1 MPRSSAPPSA
11 APGSIRPSRRTE
23 NVRVQGRSARVVDAI
38 LLAVAEQLGL
48 SGYADLRIEDVAT
61 RSGVNKT
68 TIYRRWPLKS
78 DLVIAAVERLAPDPD
93 IADTG
98 TLRGDLLSFLER
110 VRSAVDTPMGR
121 GFVRM
126 LQAEKAHPE
135 VGDMLRRF
143 RARHLEA
150 RRVVFDRARERGEI
164 PRASDSALLAELAFS
179 PLITRLVHLGLEAD
193 DEFLR
198 ALTDTIVAGAR
209 AGTAVRP
216 GASRDLQSV

>member
-1 MPRSSAPPSA
+1 MPRSSAPPSS

-38 LLAVAEQLGL
+38 LLAVAEELGL
-48 SGYADLRIEDVAT
+48 VGYADLRIEDVAT

-78 DLVIAAVERLAPDPD
+78 ELVISAVERLAPDPV
-93 IADTG
+93 IEETG
-98 TLRGDLLSFLER
+98 TLRGDLFLFLER
-110 VRSAVDTPMGR
+110 VRAAVGTPVGR
-121 GFVRM
+121 GLVRM
-126 LQAEKAHPE
+126 IQAEKAHPE
-135 VGDMLRRF
+135 VSGMLRRF

-164 PRASDSALLAELAFS
+164 PDASDSELLAELAFS

-193 DEFLR
+193 DAFLR

-209 AGTAVRP
+209 AGAAVRT
-216 GASRDLQSV
+216 S

>member
-48 SGYADLRIEDVAT
+48 TGYADLRIEDVAV

-68 TIYRRWPLKS
+68 TIYRRWPQKS
-78 DLVIAAVERLAPDPD
+78 DLVIAAVERLAPDPVV
-93 IADTG
+93 ADTG
-98 TLRGDLLSFLER
+98 SLRGDLLAFLER
-110 VRSAVDTPMGR
+110 MRAGVETPVGR
-121 GFVRM
+121 GIVRM
-126 LQAEKAHPE
+126 IQAEKAHPE
-135 VGDMLRRF
+135 VSGMLRRF

-164 PRASDSALLAELAFS
+164 PRESDSALLAELAFS
-179 PLITRLVHLGLEAD
+179 PIITRIVHVGLEAD
-193 DEFLR
+193 DDFLR
-198 ALTDTIVAGAR
+198 AITDTIVAGAR
-209 AGTAVRP
+209 AGAAVRQKRAP
-216 GASRDLQSV
+216 DTPTE